1 MRFVIILLLISVQWV
16 QAHSPDLS
24 TLMLYEQNGKLL
36 LVIKASLTAFEGEID
51 YHFGKNAYK
60 TPEEFMQLVI
70 KHFQKTFLVMVN
82 GDTVQL
88 INPQVQLGH
97 EATLFAEL
105 QIKERSIQS
114 YFIRCALFQ
123 DMPNN
128 QCELIL
134 TTHDR
139 PQQQYILYGGNNH
152 EVMLKA
158 ARQAWIIETPTNF
171 ISNNSTIPWLIAL
184 VILCLTGFII
194 KSRIIKTEYV
204 EQNEITTEITN
215 HQYLQQ

>member
-1 MRFVIILLLISVQWV
+1 MRSVIIILLISVQWV

-24 TLMLYEQNGKLL
+24 TLMMYEQNGKSLL
-36 LVIKASLTAFEGEID
+36 LIKASLIAFEGEVD

-70 KHFQKTFLVMVN
+70 KHFQKTFLVIAN
-82 GDTVQL
+82 GDTIQL

-105 QIKERSIQS
+105 QIKEKNIQS
-114 YFIRCALFQ
+114 YFIRCTLFQ

-134 TTHDR
+134 TTQDR

-152 EVMLKA
+152 EVTLKA
-158 ARQAWIIETPTNF
+158 SRQAWIIETPTNF
-171 ISNNSTIPWLIAL
+171 ISNNSVIPWLVAL
-184 VILCLTGFII
+184 VILCLTGFILKSGII
-194 KSRIIKTEYV
+194 KSNALNKMTSGHSSQISNI
-204 EQNEITTEITN
+204 
-215 HQYLQQ
+215 

>member
-1 MRFVIILLLISVQWV
+1 MRSVIILLLISAQWV
-16 QAHSPDLS
+16 RAHSPDLS
-24 TLMLYEQNGKLL
+24 TLMLYEQNGKSL
-36 LVIKASLTAFEGEID
+36 LVIKASLTAFEGEVD

-82 GDTVQL
+82 GDTIRL

-105 QIKERSIQS
+105 ENKNTNIET

-134 TTHDR
+134 TTNDR
-139 PQQQYILYGGNNH
+139 PQQQYILYSGNNH
-152 EVMLKA
+152 EVTLKA
-158 ARQAWIIETPTNF
+158 SRQTWIMETPSNF
-171 ISNNSTIPWLIAL
+171 ISNNSVIPWLIAL
-184 VILCLTGFII
+184 VILCLIGFMI
-194 KSRIIKTEYV
+194 KSGMIRPNAWNKMKSRRRSQTINT
-204 EQNEITTEITN
+204 
-215 HQYLQQ
+215 